1 MHNFPHHWRISFAN
15 HSLVTFTN
23 VLENVI
29 TVRMQSRQWD
39 STVFNGAEEVD
50 N

>member
-1 MHNFPHHWRISFAN
+1 MLDPPIKLRIEFLA
-15 HSLVTFTN
+15 LT

-29 TVRMQSRQWD
+29 TVGMQSRQWD